1 MTVLDWRKD
10 YECGVA
16 SIDHEHRQLIE
27 AINDLYARIGDE
39 RTGDEI
45 TYALGEIHGLIESH
59 FALEEKLMRDAG
71 YANYGPH
78 KADHDR
84 LLDDI
89 RDIMDAVHS
98 RGETARGTLGERL
111 RDWFSDHFRTLDRDL
126 HKLAGH

>member
-1 MTVLDWRKD
+1 MTLLDWQTD
-10 YECGVA
+10 FECGVV

-27 AINDLYARIGDE
+27 VINDLYARIGDDS
-39 RTGDEI
+39 GNDEV
-45 TYALGEIHGLIESH
+45 TRLLGEIHGLIESH
-59 FALEEKLMRDAG
+59 FALEEKLMRDAS

-89 RDIMDAVHS
+89 RDIMDSVHGGS
-98 RGETARGTLGERL
+98 DPVGEPLAQRL
-111 RDWFSDHFRTLDRDL
+111 RAWFSDHFRTLDRDL

>member
-1 MTVLDWRKD
+1 MSLLIWQDD

-27 AINDLYARIGDE
+27 AINDLYGRLEDDGADVRVAA
-39 RTGDEI
+39 
-45 TYALGEIHGLIESH
+45 ALGEIHGLIESH

-89 RDIMDAVHS
+89 RDIMDGVHS
-98 RGETARGTLGERL
+98 GGGNLGAPLGERL
-111 RDWFSDHFRTLDRDL
+111 RAWFSDHFRTLDRDL
-126 HKLAGH
+126 HKLAEA